1 MKTLSFKTLAVA
13 AGLTTL
19 TAVSA
24 WADSLDY
31 TYPPIPISLEAAKT
45 REEVRAEFF
54 KMVQEYHRDTDG
66 TFAGAKN
73 PAPENTLSRDVVAAD
88 AIEWLRVNRYD
99 TAMGGGQ

>member
-13 AGLTTL
+13 AGLTAL

-54 KMVQEYHRDTDG
+54 KAVEEYVRDSDG
-66 TFAGAKN
+66 RFLGAK
-73 PAPENTLSRDVVAAD
+73 APPPDSTLSREAVTAD